1 MGFIPGQNNHWR
13 RHHTEPS
20 SVEVLGESLRNEDA
34 YHILKKEG
42 WAPKNELAGREG
54 VEVGVDVE

>member
-1 MGFIPGQNNHWR
+1 M
-13 RHHTEPS
+13 
-20 SVEVLGESLRNEDA
+20 EVLGESLRNEDA